1 MSDYEYDFGEGLKQ
15 YKAIIDGG
23 EADFVPVTTQMAEF
37 CMKYGGHNGHDF
49 FRDPELFVR
58 GSLDVQREMGF
69 HVPDMVWDVYSVEA
83 EALGGQMAWSMSSTP
98 LSTTPKSSSPTKR
111 IWPAPKRPIPCDQ
124 DACLGSWKSCKFA
137 RS

>member
-1 MSDYEYDFGEGLKQ
+1 MDKGTKMSKYEYDFGEGLKQ
-15 YKAIIDGG
+15 YKKIIDGG

-58 GSLDVQREMGF
+58 GSLEVQLEMGY

-83 EALGGQMAWSMSSTP
+83 EALG
-98 LSTTPKSSSPTKR
+98 
-111 IWPAPKRPIPCDQ
+111 
-124 DACLGSWKSCKFA
+124 
-137 RS
+137 